1 MRHLYLTLMAVCCIT
16 IAGMAADVTKKLVQF
31 ATPIDKPVS
40 SELVA
45 VGPDNSMYMVGQFN
59 VEFDFAGKTLTP
71 IDMGSTY
78 ILKYN
83 ADGEPV
89 WGAYIKGT
97 AAPKGLAFADD
108 KLVVVM
114 QTIGKLEFYSA
125 SGDASSITATYEA
138 NQNSFVLAVSTD
150 GALLWNKMFE
160 AKEDPNTWFFFY
172 NDLSV
177 PMIYIR
183 GVSVGANGA
192 IVLAGSFEGELTLG
206 DNTLRSTTH
215 EWGFPYHTAFYA
227 VLSSADGSV
236 TTSGGI
242 HAMPIGENLP
252 IATAAT
258 TDANGNVIVGYS
270 LRGAAQSIDGTI
282 KWEAQSNENG
292 TSNVLLLAKMA
303 PDGSYVWNKFYQLQF
318 NPDANSFVQD
328 KADITHVSILE
339 NGKVSVA
346 GSFDGKLSFTDA
358 VEVTSAGKSDFFIA
372 QASADAGL
380 VDFAHR
386 FGNSAANSG
395 LVAFSKA
402 NKLYMAGEFARTFD
416 FTESQSLTS
425 NYDTT
430 DVFLASYDFATS
442 TWTANSFGGDSLEFV
457 SGIALTSQGN
467 MVATGIF
474 KATDAA
480 KANMFGTQVT
490 SSLVEGNYVYDSYL
504 LVTGENHAP
513 VATGTIDN
521 ATVRARE
528 ELSIAIPENLFSDA
542 DADNLT
548 ITVTLKD
555 GSNLPQWLVFN
566 AETSTISGT
575 PARENMGTIEVTVA
589 ATDPYSLSASVT
601 FSITVEAPTGIDDNL
616 LADFRVYPT
625 YASTHINLENVVRA
639 KLFSVAG
646 VMVREVAGQNSISV
660 AGLSAGIYLLHV
672 ETTSGDK
679 RVVRTFVK

>member
-71 IDMGSTY
+71 IDAGSTY

-89 WGAYIKGT
+89 WGASVKGAISPVGVVFVGDNLVIAANIKGDQEINP
-97 AAPKGLAFADD
+97 AKGDVQNVTLTSYLERHSLLFSFDTEGSLVWH
-108 KLVVVM
+108 KLIEGNPSGM
-114 QTIGKLEFYSA
+114 LDEGLLLNTI
-125 SGDASSITATYEA
+125 
-138 NQNSFVLAVSTD
+138 V
-150 GALLWNKMFE
+150 
-160 AKEDPNTWFFFY
+160 
-172 NDLSV
+172 
-177 PMIYIR
+177 
-183 GVSVGANGA
+183 
-192 IVLAGSFEGELTLG
+192 AGSN
-206 DNTLRSTTH
+206 DK
-215 EWGFPYHTAFYA
+215 
-227 VLSSADGSV
+227 VL
-236 TTSGGI
+236 
-242 HAMPIGENLP
+242 
-252 IATAAT
+252 
-258 TDANGNVIVGYS
+258 
-270 LRGAAQSIDGTI
+270 
-282 KWEAQSNENG
+282 
-292 TSNVLLLAKMA
+292 
-303 PDGSYVWNKFYQLQF
+303 
-318 NPDANSFVQD
+318 
-328 KADITHVSILE
+328 
-339 NGKVSVA
+339 VA
-346 GSFDGKLSFTDA
+346 GSFDCSITLGNNTFTSKYQDLGGGFTLSSGAAFYAAVDRTTGDFTSAGAIYAAAEGQSNVKGSAIANDSEGNIYFSCFGTGAWESVDGSKTWDVPLYLSNPQHGFLVAKVDAAGEMLWDNLYVVSNSGVDATNQPDGLVSHISVLENGKLALSGNFENELVLTDNIKL
-358 VEVTSAGKSDFFIA
+358 TSAGKSDFFIA

-528 ELSIAIPENLFSDA
+528 VLSIAIPENLFSDA

-601 FSITVEAPTGIDDNL
+601 FSVTVEAPTGIDDNL

-646 VMVREVAGQNSISV
+646 IMVKEVAGQNSISV
-660 AGLSAGIYLLHV
+660 AGLSSGVYLLHV
-672 ETTSGDK
+672 EAKTGSK
-679 RVVRTFVK
+679 RVVRVFVK